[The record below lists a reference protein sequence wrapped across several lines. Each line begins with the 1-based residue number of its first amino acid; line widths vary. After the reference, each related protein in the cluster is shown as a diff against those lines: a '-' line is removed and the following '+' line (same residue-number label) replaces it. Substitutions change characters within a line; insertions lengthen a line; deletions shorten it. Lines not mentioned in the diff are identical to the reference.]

1 MKPLKLAIL
10 LVLVG
15 SIIGCDQK
23 PEVSSANGKDSE
35 SAAEPEQMASEQ
47 DVADAVGELAT
58 KPENQEPS
66 SVPDKAP
73 AGTAPSPN
81 EFSEEGSF
89 VSQELA
95 PFTAEVSRPEDWYY
109 HESHRGPS
117 YTWFISKEDT
127 KGGKQRYET
136 GVQIQA
142 FFGVKE
148 NTNQSPKDFVA
159 NFLDTRRETEGVT
172 TIQESEEQTVGP
184 FKLIT
189 LATDEGGD
197 RIVHTCYWGDGEEFD
212 VVVVILRG
220 TKVELWDTYRPTFDR
235 LSVFDLRLLVGGA
248 RKHAEAK

>member
-1 MKPLKLAIL
+1 MKLLKLAIL

-23 PEVSSANGKDSE
+23 PGVSTANGKDSE
-35 SAAEPEQMASEQ
+35 SAAKPEQMASEQ
-47 DVADAVGELAT
+47 DVVDAVGELAT
-58 KPENQEPS
+58 KPENQEPGR
-66 SVPDKAP
+66 VPNKAP

-89 VSQELA
+89 VSQKLA

-148 NTNQSPKDFVA
+148 NTKKSPEKFVA
-159 NFLDTRRETEGVT
+159 DFLETRRTTEGVT
-172 TIQESEEQTVGP
+172 TLQTSEEQTVGP

-189 LATDEGGD
+189 LATEEGGD

-212 VVVVILRG
+212 VVAVILRG
-220 TKVELWDTYRPTFDR
+220 TRKELWDTHRPVFDK
-235 LSVFDLRLLVGGA
+235 LTVFDLRLLVGGA
-248 RKHAEAK
+248 RTK